1 MKSIPK
7 REVQM
12 NQKEHQKENS
22 GNAPQSKQSAVQN
35 DAYDVEAGDAR
46 RNATVNQPRPA
57 PTQNSQERR
66 KTQQEWAKD
75 VFQEVNDIFAEINY
89 RLSAWKV
96 TKWRD
101 TRRGSKGRKN
111 RYAND

>member
-46 RNATVNQPRPA
+46 RNATVNQPPPA
-57 PTQNSQERR
+57 TTQNSQERR

-89 RLSAWKV
+89 RLLGMESYEMEGYQERIQRTEKQI
-96 TKWRD
+96 RE
-101 TRRGSKGRKN
+101 
-111 RYAND
+111 

>member
-35 DAYDVEAGDAR
+35 DAYDVEAETR
-46 RNATVNQPRPA
+46 VATRP
-57 PTQNSQERR
+57 
-66 KTQQEWAKD
+66 
-75 VFQEVNDIFAEINY
+75 
-89 RLSAWKV
+89 
-96 TKWRD
+96 
-101 TRRGSKGRKN
+101 
-111 RYAND
+111 